1 MTRRTES
8 QWRALFDAQAAS
20 GKTAVAFCRERGI
33 NAKYFSLRRGQLQA
47 RTEATGSSFVPVSV
61 VTAAGSKRMRLT
73 TSSGTT
79 LEIPLGVDADWL
91 GQLLKS
97 LRD

>member
-1 MTRRTES
+1 MARRTES
-8 QWRALFDAQAAS
+8 QWHALFAAHAGS
-20 GKTAVAFCRERGI
+20 GKTAAAFCREQGLS
-33 NAKYFSLRRGQLQA
+33 AKYFSLRRRQLQA
-47 RTEATGSSFVPVSV
+47 RREAQASSFVPVSV
-61 VTAAGSKRMRLT
+61 VAAGTARMRLT

-79 LEIPLGVDADWL
+79 VDIPLGVDADWL